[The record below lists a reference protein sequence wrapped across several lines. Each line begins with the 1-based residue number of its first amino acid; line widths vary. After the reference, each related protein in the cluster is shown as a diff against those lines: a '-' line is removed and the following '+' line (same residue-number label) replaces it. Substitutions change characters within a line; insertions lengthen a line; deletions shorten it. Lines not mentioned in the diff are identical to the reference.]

1 MKANHI
7 TQQDDDLRMEVESK
21 WQFEEWRKEIP
32 YLNFKE
38 EWNVKMIP
46 HSGKAMVRFIVKV
59 GDVRLS
65 VYLDCYEKLG
75 LDKPYWEIFPAKDG
89 DTERFL
95 INEADDLINAI
106 DDSLKTAIYNKYLN
120 SL

>member
-38 EWNVKMIP
+38 EWDVKIIP
-46 HSGKAMVRFIVKV
+46 PYGKAMVRFIVKV
-59 GDVRLS
+59 GDVRIS

-89 DTERFL
+89 DTERFP
-95 INEADDLINAI
+95 IDEADGLINAI
-106 DDSLKTAIYNKYLN
+106 DASLKTAIYNKYLN